1 MSVADQLA
9 DAIEASRRFELWNRP
24 QAGITVFRP
33 VDLRTAAFVR
43 AVPVGMLSTCE
54 LDGETWARSVA
65 ANPSVDVDLVA
76 KGILAAGR
84 ERA

>member
-1 MSVADQLA
+1 
-9 DAIEASRRFELWNRP
+9 
-24 QAGITVFRP
+24 
-33 VDLRTAAFVR
+33 
-43 AVPVGMLSTCE
+43 MLSTCE